1 MDEKEN
7 KMKVKMLKAAVA
19 GLILS
24 VSGFASAGLIPFGIQ
39 TDIDTSTLTN
49 NGWSLNFQSSW
60 SSQAAHDYQMFAGI
74 ALDEY
79 VFIGALDTGTSNIA
93 LGAAVL
99 YSDLLNYTLGNNT
112 NNYNGASWYFRND
125 YSMGFAAIGETV
137 SLGSADTSFD
147 SGALSKLSWH
157 MHDNYTAGYRVGNV
171 RSNSTT
177 AFQKVVFRASAEE
190 VPEPSTLAIFAL
202 GMIGLASRRF
212 KKQS

>member
-1 MDEKEN
+1 MNLKF
-7 KMKVKMLKAAVA
+7 LKAAFVS
-19 GLILS
+19 IVLS
-24 VSGFASAGLIPFGIQ
+24 VSGFANAGLIPFGIQ

-49 NGWSLNFQSSW
+49 NGWSLNFQSGWGSF
-60 SSQAAHDYQMFAGI
+60 SAHDYEMFAGI

-79 VFIGALDTGTSNIA
+79 VFIGALDTGTTNIA

-99 YSDLLNYTLGNNT
+99 YSDLLNYTSGNNT
-112 NNYNGASWYFRND
+112 NDYNGASWYFRND

-137 SLGSADTSFD
+137 SLGSADTSTD

-157 MHDNYTAGYRVGNV
+157 MHDNYTAGYKVGNYS
-171 RSNSTT
+171 SNGNGV
-177 AFQKVVFRASAEE
+177 FEKVVFRASATD

-202 GMIGLASRRF
+202 GVIGLASRRF